1 MEGSPEPQTF
11 GPSCRSQLRRV
22 VPARFRFRVLHP
34 FLFGCVC
41 VFLPLLLKC
50 YLVLLYTRCV
60 IGFEWVFSGSLLRGF
75 RGF

>member
-41 VFLPLLLKC
+41 VC
-50 YLVLLYTRCV
+50 VSSVVVEVLSGTALYKVCN
-60 IGFEWVFSGSLLRGF
+60 WV
-75 RGF
+75 